1 MLLFLAYLLQRSIL
15 LMEFLGSYLAELS
28 LLDYGCL
35 RFLPSIVAASVMFV
49 ARLTINPDVNPW
61 VSNKIDLL
69 DVWNITQWIF
79 LFLKAHYPA
88 FFLCILEQEVT
99 EGDGLQGFWTQGLH
113 RIHTWLAAQQ
123 EVFIIDGNSWQVQ
136 ATQGMHIF

>member
-49 ARLTINPDVNPW
+49 ARLTIDPDVNPW
-61 VSNKIDLL
+61 VRNKIDLL
-69 DVWNITQWIF
+69 DVWYIIQWIF

-88 FFLCILEQEVT
+88 FFC
-99 EGDGLQGFWTQGLH
+99 
-113 RIHTWLAAQQ
+113 
-123 EVFIIDGNSWQVQ
+123 VF
-136 ATQGMHIF
+136 